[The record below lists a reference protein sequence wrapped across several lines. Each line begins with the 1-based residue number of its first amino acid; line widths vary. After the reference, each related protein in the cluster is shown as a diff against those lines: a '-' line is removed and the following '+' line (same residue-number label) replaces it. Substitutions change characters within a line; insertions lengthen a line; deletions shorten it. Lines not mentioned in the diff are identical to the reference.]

1 MPAVEL
7 GPEERRFV
15 ERSIRQRRA
24 FGVMSALG
32 VVVGVG
38 LGLYYAFGGVSDP
51 PVLKAVLVIL
61 VLLNARS
68 NLRQYRYARILEKL
82 TTGRTRP

>member
-32 VVVGVG
+32 VVVG

-82 TTGRTRP
+82 TTGTRR